1 MKHVL
6 LLFFYLFTLVIM
18 LKTFKFPSVLYGGHI
33 VLDKSP
39 IVLKLPLNLSILTKN
54 GSNANLHYVHQDLN
68 QQELV

>member
-1 MKHVL
+1 
-6 LLFFYLFTLVIM
+6 M

-39 IVLKLPLNLSILTKN
+39 VVLKLPLNLSILTKN